1 MAPVS
6 AARLIVVGG
15 GAAGTAAAW
24 FAARAGVNVLM
35 VRHLPG
41 ATELYS
47 GALNLEAWE
56 EPQPMELDDDT
67 RAFARALGI
76 WAVERGRSCVSTGAG
91 LPRTTQGFD
100 QALLDLE
107 PLAGHHVAVADT
119 DREHYDGVLLA
130 RALAASEW
138 AQSTGTRFEPVRVNL
153 LRREQ
158 ERRYPEHDFAELHD
172 APERIEWMAEQ
183 LNRASPNHDAWLL
196 GPWLGLEPDTVAHLR
211 LALLRPV
218 GETTSLPGG
227 AAGERFRRARDR
239 LLEAVG
245 VGVTVGRVRALSL
258 QDGTWLAELED
269 SRGLEDASA
278 TYIIQGQAVVLAV
291 GGLVSGAIEFAEF
304 GADAPVFRL
313 SLQVPVTL
321 GLEGTKL
328 TPASSLH
335 GPVFTHDTG
344 PSALEGIGILTRGCA
359 IQGRSDL
366 FAAGACMAGRPRTV
380 LDAVRTGITAARI
393 ALGRSVRPPPMRR

>member
-1 MAPVS
+1 MASVT
-6 AARLIVVGG
+6 AARLIVVGA

-24 FAARAGVNVLM
+24 FAARAGVDVLL

-47 GALNLEAWE
+47 GALDLEVWE
-56 EPQPMELDDDT
+56 ELPQTDVDDDT

-76 WAVERGRSCVSTGAG
+76 WAVERAHCRVSTGAG
-91 LPRTTQGFD
+91 LPRPTQGLD
-100 QALLDLE
+100 HALLDLE
-107 PLAGHHVAVADT
+107 PLAGHHVAVVDT
-119 DREHYDGVLLA
+119 DREHYDGGLLA

-172 APERIEWMAEQ
+172 APERVEWMAEQ
-183 LNRASPNHDAWLL
+183 LNRASGTHDAWLL

-218 GETTSLPGG
+218 GEITSLPGG

-258 QDGTWLAELED
+258 MEGTWIAELED

-278 TYIIQGQAVVLAV
+278 TYIVQGKAVVLAV
-291 GGLVSGAIEFAEF
+291 GGPVSGAIELARAEA
-304 GADAPVFRL
+304 GGPGFRL
-313 SLQVPVTL
+313 SLQVPVAL
-321 GLEGTKL
+321 GLAGTKL
-328 TPASSLH
+328 APASSLH
-335 GPVFTHDTG
+335 GPVLTEDSG
-344 PSALEGIGILTRGCA
+344 PSALEAVGILTRGCA
-359 IQGRSDL
+359 IQGQSDL

-380 LDAVRTGITAARI
+380 LEAVRAGITAART
-393 ALGRSVRPPPMRR
+393 ALGRSVRPPPLRR